1 MCPLAT
7 FHFRQERGPMFS
19 TMKTLLLDNSGQGL
33 AEYSLILLFVALA
46 VLLALEAAGKKILGM
61 LDSTINSLPN

>member
-1 MCPLAT
+1 
-7 FHFRQERGPMFS
+7 MFS

-61 LDSTINSLPN
+61 LDFTINSWPN